1 MMDENLLGKSRQDR
15 LDILDRAEQAAAKG
29 DLDKKVR
36 TYTITNFKRKS
47 HDLPILRVNIS
58 VPKYRLRNGRTL
70 TYQLEYVAKHGLDKN
85 FFSADPEN
93 VESQRAQYEILEKM
107 INEERLLETFQS
119 TKQKNGEF
127 QTEPLVLDHEG
138 FVVNGNRRITAWRK
152 LLSDSPKSYGSFEYI
167 DVVRLPPC
175 EEREIVEYEEAIQVK
190 PDIKSEYAW
199 HCRIGM
205 MRLRRY
211 IDEVAD
217 EVIVNNYKLKDIS
230 ELNDQ
235 IGYYELAEKY
245 LQQTSKADEWSE
257 VDQDEQAFKMLYEAK
272 KKRGSKLMPHHEMAL
287 EAAAFTLI
295 STPRQDKTGRLFTQ
309 IPDLGKSLEIIVDKV
324 AEDKGFFDSSERDKF
339 KTFAELVTAK
349 TNEREEIKE
358 KSQIIF
364 EAIEEAKE
372 ERKGEKNASFVE
384 DKVNEAIKCLNQ
396 AKRNFKSPKKPATI
410 LTNMDMILSL
420 TNELRKKVLE
430 DKK

>member
-1 MMDENLLGKSRQDR
+1 MMDENFLGKSRQER
-15 LDILDRAEQAAAKG
+15 LDILERAELEAARG
-29 DLDKKVR
+29 DTR
-36 TYTITNFKRKS
+36 TFLITNFKRKS

-70 TYQLEYVAKHGLDKN
+70 TYQLEYVAKHAVDKE

-93 VESQRAQYEILEKM
+93 IEAQKAQYEILEKM

-119 TKQKNGEF
+119 TQKKNGEI
-127 QTEPLVLDHEG
+127 QTEPLVLDHDG

-152 LLSDSPKSYGSFEYI
+152 LLSDNPKSYGAFEYI

-205 MRLRRY
+205 MRQRQF
-211 IDEVAD
+211 IDNVD
-217 EVIVNNYKLKDIS
+217 PEVIVNNYKLTDVA

-235 IGYYELAEKY
+235 IGYYQLAENWLEQSGK
-245 LQQTSKADEWSE
+245 TNEWSE
-257 VDQDEQAFKMLYEAK
+257 VDQNEQAFKMLYEAK
-272 KKRGSKLMPHHEMAL
+272 KKRGKKLMPHHEMAL

-295 STPRQDKTGRLFTQ
+295 STPRQDKAGRLFTQ
-309 IPDLGKSLEIIVDKV
+309 IPELGKSLEVIVDKV
-324 AEDKGFFDSSERDKF
+324 AEDKGFLDLPEKERF
-339 KTFAELVTAK
+339 KSFAQFVTIK
-349 TNEREEIKE
+349 TNEREEVKE

-372 ERKGEKNASFVE
+372 ELKGEKNASFVE

-396 AKRNFKSPKKPATI
+396 AKRNFKSPKNPSTI
-410 LTNMDMILSL
+410 VSNMDKILSL